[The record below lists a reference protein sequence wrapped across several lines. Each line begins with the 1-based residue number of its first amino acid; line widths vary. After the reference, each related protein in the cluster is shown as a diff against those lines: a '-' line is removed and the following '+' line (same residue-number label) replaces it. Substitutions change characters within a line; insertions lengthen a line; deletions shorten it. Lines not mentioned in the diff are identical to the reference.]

1 MVAVRHVIGHD
12 IDKIKNTVQKR
23 IVKVAPKVA
32 ADCGG
37 QTIQERMTFIV
48 INKEIEF

>member
-1 MVAVRHVIGHD
+1 MAAVRYVIGHN
-12 IDKIKNTVQKR
+12 INKIKNTVQKR